1 MSIVTCVRQSIELGR
16 DQSIAPAPWMDTDAS
31 IESPTTRQVSSR
43 WVGAV
48 APCDHLS
55 IEEHPDGL
63 AEFFSPDSISTL
75 PKVAA
80 VLGSRGRC

>member
-1 MSIVTCVRQSIELGR
+1 MSIITCVHHSIERGR
-16 DQSIAPAPWMDTDAS
+16 DESIAPAPWMDTDAS

-48 APCDHLS
+48 APSDHLS
-55 IEEHPDGL
+55 IEERPDGL
-63 AEFFSPDSISTL
+63 AEFFFDSISTL

-80 VLGSRGRC
+80 VLGSRGRR